1 MSGFV
6 TKARGLFSYGNLDG
20 DHNGV
25 SLEMMS
31 ERSGMMSPTVSVR
44 KRRRCVLIGSMI
56 AGLAAIAIIAA
67 TIKNR

>member
-1 MSGFV
+1 MSIV
-6 TKARGLFSYGNLDG
+6 TRARGLFSYLNLDG
-20 DHNGV
+20 DNNGV
-25 SLEMMS
+25 NMEMTS

-56 AGLAAIAIIAA
+56 AGLAAIVIIAA